1 MWVWSEGTLL
11 RPTEIGTLGQWGLVL
26 LIERRKR
33 EMSLLEAMEE
43 GKERNN
49 WVALEKFLE
58 EMGTERTQ
66 QMRV

>member
-1 MWVWSEGTLL
+1 MGASSFD
-11 RPTEIGTLGQWGLVL
+11 RTEE
-26 LIERRKR
+26 ERN
-33 EMSLLEAMEE
+33 MSLLVAMLE